1 MAYNLNITNADCY
14 TSTTTLINKLGITDE
29 NELNSTEALITSY
42 KAAIIIKEKQITDFN
57 FESYK
62 ELHRILF

>member
-1 MAYNLNITNADCY
+1 MAYDLNITNADCY
-14 TSTTTLINKLGITDE
+14 TGTTTLINKLGITDE

-42 KAAIIIKEKQITDFN
+42 KAASIKEKQITDFN